1 MLMGATLFIYNAV
14 IMIIKL
20 DKESQDEK

>member
-1 MLMGATLFIYNAV
+1 MGAALFIYNAV

-20 DKESQDEK
+20 DKESQDEH